1 MAGPATDWIAGYI
14 GIPYLPGGRTRAGLD
29 CWGLVVLVARERFGL
44 ELPGFDTS
52 VWATRADSP
61 AIAAVAEEE
70 AKRWQQVEP
79 VETAQPG
86 DVLLMRNGRY
96 ATHAGICVTAGRM
109 LHVERGIDSALDS
122 FLQSRH
128 RPRLAGAYRWQGAAH
143 A

>member
-1 MAGPATDWIAGYI
+1 MAGPSTDWIVGYI

-70 AKRWQQVEP
+70 AKRWLPVEP
-79 VETAQPG
+79 VEDALAG

-96 ATHAGICVTAGRM
+96 ATHAGICVAPGRM
-109 LHVERGIDSALDS
+109 LHVEKGIDSAVDT
-122 FLQSRH
+122 FLGARH
-128 RPRLAGAYRWQGAAH
+128 RPRLVGVYRWQGVARA
-143 A
+143 